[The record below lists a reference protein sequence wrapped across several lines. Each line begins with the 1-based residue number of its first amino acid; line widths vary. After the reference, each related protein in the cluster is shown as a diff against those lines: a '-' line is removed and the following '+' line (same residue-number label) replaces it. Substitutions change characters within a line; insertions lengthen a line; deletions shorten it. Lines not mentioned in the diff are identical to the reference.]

1 MIRFA
6 GAMLTS
12 FLFNHMGLHF
22 IPKTALLCG
31 CVVCLIACQS
41 PSRSDKAV
49 AFHVETVK
57 CFSEQQGNL
66 QDIVRETEIIALE
79 NSPESAFANIDR
91 IVYGDNR
98 FYILDK
104 YGANKLLIFDDRGN
118 FVRSIGRRGR
128 GPGEYLQLESFTLKG
143 DTLFLLD
150 TNGQKILTYDT
161 DGNLLTEANLQED
174 FPEQMVWLSNGFLF
188 YKALYQ
194 DEPSDHVASILRTD
208 RRVNTLESFFSY
220 DESAPRV
227 SYEPTLTESD
237 SVILFSRY
245 LNDTVIAFDRQ
256 GSVTTGVHFDFGDH
270 AIPADLSPEAKKAA
284 AKQSSYGFLSS
295 AVVPVGRYLCGT
307 LSEEGKRKV
316 FAWDRNSGRLYV
328 DPEGETIPALPSNI
342 SAKDSTAI
350 VSWVN
355 YGLLDKFVPSLG
367 KERVEQMRSELDN
380 GTTYLLLYHLR

>member
-1 MIRFA
+1 MIRIA
-6 GAMLTS
+6 GIMQTS

-22 IPKTALLCG
+22 ISKIVLLWG
-31 CVVCLIACQS
+31 CAVCLIACQ
-41 PSRSDKAV
+41 DKPRPTKTSV
-49 AFHVETVK
+49 FPVETVK

-98 FYILDK
+98 FYIFDK

-128 GPGEYLQLESFTLKG
+128 GPGEYLQLESFSLKG

-161 DGNLLTEANLQED
+161 DGNILTEVKLQED

-208 RRVNTLESFFSY
+208 RHANTLESFFSY
-220 DESAPRV
+220 DEFTPRV

-237 SVILFSRY
+237 SFILFSRY

-256 GSVTTGVHFDFGDH
+256 GSVATGVHFDFGDH
-270 AIPADLSPEAKKAA
+270 VIPADLSPEAKKTA

-307 LSEEGKRKV
+307 LSESDKRKV
-316 FAWDRNSGRLYV
+316 FAWDRHSGRLYV

-350 VSWVN
+350 VSWMD
-355 YGLLDKFVPSLG
+355 YGLVDNFASSLG
-367 KERVEQMRSELDN
+367 KDRVKRILPALDS
-380 GTTYLLLYHLR
+380 GTVYLVLYHLK